1 MKTAISIP
9 DTVYE
14 TAEKLAERLGTS
26 RSRLY
31 TQALISYMAAH
42 RKDGV
47 IHKLNEIYGAS
58 SAPVDPG
65 LARAQSRSLP
75 KEDW

>member
-26 RSRLY
+26 RSKLY
-31 TQALISYMAAH
+31 TQALRTYLAVHQA
-42 RKDGV
+42 DGV
-47 IHKLNEIYGAS
+47 TQKLNEVYGDS
-58 SAPVDPG
+58 TITLDPV
-65 LARAQSRSLP
+65 LKALQTRSLP
-75 KEDW
+75 KETW